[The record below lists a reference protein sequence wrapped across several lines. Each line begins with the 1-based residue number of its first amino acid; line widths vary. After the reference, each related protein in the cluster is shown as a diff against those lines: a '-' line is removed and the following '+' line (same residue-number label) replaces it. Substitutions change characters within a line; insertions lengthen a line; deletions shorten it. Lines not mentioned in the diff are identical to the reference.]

1 MVSQQDPQERVS
13 VKWRWGEDTGPS
25 STPALPGGG
34 EEDVIASKL
43 LSLPTSVFIIPHSSL
58 HKRPQSYLRA
68 CNAWVWEMG
77 SISRLLWVIHISLIW
92 TVPSSLKM
100 DLSSLFPFFLTE
112 SGSQG
117 GFSVLDAPVRLRLIR
132 GPQLRCAG
140 FTRNWAALRDAFSD
154 FIYLRFTVY
163 SVTIKQYTWW
173 LGFKAERG
181 STLRNRTLR
190 RGVQGNWCTAQKVVI
205 ILFRASQDCFFSQRG
220 RAIYKSVAAVVNWKQ
235 TFW

>member
-1 MVSQQDPQERVS
+1 M
-13 VKWRWGEDTGPS
+13 GPS
-25 STPALPGGG
+25 STPTLPGG
-34 EEDVIASKL
+34 EDAIASKL

-100 DLSSLFPFFLTE
+100 DLSSLLFFFFTE

-117 GFSVLDAPVRLRLIR
+117 GFSILDVPVR
-132 GPQLRCAG
+132 
-140 FTRNWAALRDAFSD
+140 RDWFEACSSGVQAFSD
-154 FIYLRFTVY
+154 SISLRFTVL
-163 SVTIKQYTWW
+163 SVAIKQYIWW

-190 RGVQGNWCTAQKVVI
+190 RDVQGNWCTAQKVVI